1 MYRSFCFT
9 RSSRPPRRLLWS
21 TSHMCVAQ
29 QSLAMCQQCYLPC
42 PRAED
47 HSGEL
52 ASTGKPMS
60 AVIRYK
66 RLEDKYHQHGLQIE
80 LKVFPPPSVFP
91 VWKISDW
98 SRQTQLQQSFK
109 VRSSSVFIFLYFC
122 SGTRSMT
129 LVFSLF

>member
-1 MYRSFCFT
+1 
-9 RSSRPPRRLLWS
+9 
-21 TSHMCVAQ
+21 MCVAQ

-42 PRAED
+42 PRVED

-80 LKVFPPPSVFP
+80 LKVFPPRLSF
-91 VWKISDW
+91 
-98 SRQTQLQQSFK
+98 QSGKYLIDQDKHNYNKALRLGPLLF
-109 VRSSSVFIFLYFC
+109 SFFYIFVQGLEA
-122 SGTRSMT
+122 
-129 LVFSLF
+129 